1 MTYEP
6 THLVGQ
12 PWLAPNRSF
21 CVVLFNDQPLFYDL
35 SEHFV
40 EVVKTQ
46 SFIKSCVE
54 LNATRAAPYEIGQ
67 VLSQV
72 QISEMKTKQLHE
84 LRLLMHSLGL
94 PPLKHRSEW
103 ERTELKAWYMRLFNA
118 PEFCWQPQQC

>member
-6 THLVGQ
+6 THLFSHASV
-12 PWLAPNRSF
+12 APNRSF

-40 EVVKTQ
+40 EVVKIQ
-46 SFIKSCVE
+46 RFIKSCVE
-54 LNATRAAPYEIGQ
+54 LNASRAAPYEIGL

-72 QISEMKTKQLHE
+72 QISEMDTKQLLE
-84 LRLLMHSLGL
+84 LRLLMHSLGF

-103 ERTELKAWYMRLFNA
+103 ERTELKAWYVRLFKA
-118 PEFCWQPQQC
+118 PEFCWQPQRC